1 VRELPELRDRT
12 FVFRDRREA
21 GEVLRRML
29 EGQLPAGAKILAIPA
44 GGVPVAVPL
53 AEALKLP
60 LALAVVSKVAPSWNS
75 EVGYGAVAFD
85 GRVRLDAKSM
95 ARLGVD
101 EREARTGVERT
112 LAKVRQRVRSLS
124 EGSQA
129 VVGPG
134 DTAVLVDDGLASG
147 FTMTIAIEAV
157 REAGAGRVIVAVPT
171 GSESAVNRV
180 ASSADE
186 VYCANVRTGWSFAVA
201 DAYENW
207 SDVDDATL
215 LDMLKQLRL
224 SRARSI
230 NG

>member
-1 VRELPELRDRT
+1 
-12 FVFRDRREA
+12 
-21 GEVLRRML
+21 
-29 EGQLPAGAKILAIPA
+29 
-44 GGVPVAVPL
+44 
-53 AEALKLP
+53 
-60 LALAVVSKVAPSWNS
+60 
-75 EVGYGAVAFD
+75 
-85 GRVRLDAKSM
+85 
-95 ARLGVD
+95 
-101 EREARTGVERT
+101 
-112 LAKVRQRVRSLS
+112 
-124 EGSQA
+124 
-129 VVGPG
+129 
-134 DTAVLVDDGLASG
+134 VDDGLASG

-224 SRARSI
+224 SRARST